1 MPKNENL
8 QILVDGDPFA
18 YRAAFSCEEKING
31 VRVVVKE
38 VQEAY
43 DKIDELLETA
53 LETVLWE
60 VTDDKYQ
67 IFLTGKGNFRKDIA
81 VTREYKANRKQ
92 PKPVYLSD
100 VRQHMIDNWKVIVSK
115 DEDVVD
121 VFGIWSNPESIV
133 ISIDKDM
140 LQLACTHYNPHRRTW
155 QTVEEFEGL
164 RFFYKQI
171 LTGDS
176 ADNIQ
181 GIYGVGPKKAEKI
194 LADCKTEQDLYQEC
208 VRAYGGDEERVIE
221 NGKLLWLRREEEQI
235 WQPPK
240 FTDSDQD

>member
-18 YRAAFSCEEKING
+18 YRAAFSCEDE
-31 VRVVVKE
+31 
-38 VQEAY
+38 EAEAAIE
-43 DKIDELLETA
+43 KIDELLEAA
-53 LETVLWE
+53 LEAVLCE

-67 IFLTGKGNFRKDIA
+67 IFLTGKGNFRKNIA
-81 VTREYKANRKQ
+81 VTREYKGNRKQ
-92 PKPVYLSD
+92 ERPVHLGD
-100 VRQHMIDNWKVIVSK
+100 IRQHLIDNWKAIVSK
-115 DEDVVD
+115 DEEADD
-121 VFGIWSNPESIV
+121 LIGIWSNPESIV

-140 LQLACTHYNPHRRTW
+140 LQLPCTHYNPHRRTW

-171 LTGDS
+171 L
-176 ADNIQ
+176 
-181 GIYGVGPKKAEKI
+181 GPKKADKI